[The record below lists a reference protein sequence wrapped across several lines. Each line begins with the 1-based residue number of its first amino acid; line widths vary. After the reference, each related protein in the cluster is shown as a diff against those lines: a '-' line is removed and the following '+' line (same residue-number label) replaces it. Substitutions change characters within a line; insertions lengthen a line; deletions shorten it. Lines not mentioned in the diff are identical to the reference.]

1 MTLDKIKLNQLVK
14 VSKVH
19 TEYVPT
25 KFLQL
30 GFIPGAKVSL
40 ERSPSKNGLLYIV
53 LDGFYLAITE
63 EIAKKIEV
71 EKIN

>member
-1 MTLDKIKLNQLVK
+1 MTLDKIKLNQPVK
-14 VSKVH
+14 ISKVH

-25 KFLQL
+25 KFVQL
-30 GFIPGAKVSL
+30 GFIPGAEIIL
-40 ERSPSKNGLLYIV
+40 ERTPSKNALLYIV

-71 EKIN
+71 EKID

>member
-14 VSKVH
+14 VCKVH

-25 KFLQL
+25 KFVQL

-71 EKIN
+71 EKID

>member
-1 MTLDKIKLNQLVK
+1 MTLDKIKLNQPVK

-25 KFLQL
+25 KFVQL
-30 GFIPGAKVSL
+30 GFIPGAEISL
-40 ERSPSKNGLLYIV
+40 ERSPSKNGLLYVV

-71 EKIN
+71 EKID

>member
-19 TEYVPT
+19 TEHVPT
-25 KFLQL
+25 KFVQL
-30 GFIPGAKVSL
+30 GFIPGAEISL
-40 ERSPSKNGLLYIV
+40 ERYPYKNGLLYIV
-53 LDGFYLAITE
+53 LDGFYIAITQ

-71 EKIN
+71 EKID

>member
-25 KFLQL
+25 KFVQL
-30 GFIPGAKVSL
+30 GFIPGAKISL
-40 ERSPSKNGLLYIV
+40 ERSPTKNGLLYIV
-53 LDGFYLAITE
+53 LEGFYLAITE

-71 EKIN
+71 EKID

>member
-25 KFLQL
+25 KFVQL

-53 LDGFYLAITE
+53 LDGFYIAITE

>member
-1 MTLDKIKLNQLVK
+1 MTLDKIKLNQLVR

-25 KFLQL
+25 KFVQL

>member
-1 MTLDKIKLNQLVK
+1 MTLDKIKSNQLVK

-25 KFLQL
+25 KFVQL

>member
-1 MTLDKIKLNQLVK
+1 MTLDKIKSNQLVK

-25 KFLQL
+25 KFVQL
-30 GFIPGAKVSL
+30 GFIPGAKISL

-53 LDGFYLAITE
+53 LEGFYLAITE